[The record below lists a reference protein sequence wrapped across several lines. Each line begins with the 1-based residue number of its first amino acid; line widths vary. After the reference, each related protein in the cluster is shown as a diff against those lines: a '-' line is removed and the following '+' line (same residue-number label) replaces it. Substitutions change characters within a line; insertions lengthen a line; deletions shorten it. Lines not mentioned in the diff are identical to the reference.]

1 MSESRSRPLSEQIAQ
16 AAGRMLAALGLSSP
30 PKGLPSIA
38 DAAVTDLTYRGLRFW
53 GLTQVRLARMAKT
66 KPSDTVQAILAIAW
80 ACLAEKVRPEH
91 TIVNQVVSAAKFLGL
106 EKESGFI
113 NALLRKSLLDFKS
126 SLLDAQDPVARF
138 NAPAWWI
145 KEIKTQYADHA
156 DAVLHALSLR
166 APLTVRVHEP
176 EKNLQPFIKAVELRG
191 HKAHQVGGSA
201 VVLDPPMSVQD
212 IPGFSEGWVSVQ
224 DAAAQHAAAL
234 FDEVYLRRREN
245 EAFEILDACAAPG
258 GKSIA
263 LAQRFDARVWA
274 VDSSDAR
281 LKRLTNDL
289 KRVAPTLKG
298 SISAVCADVL
308 TQKAWPAPIQRRK
321 FDAIL
326 LDAPCSASGVV
337 RRHPEIAWKRSPQEI
352 AHAAQTQH
360 RMLDSLWTALK
371 PGGELVFVTCSVF
384 AQEGEKQQEDF
395 LARTPDAAARP
406 APGRLL
412 PQACNES
419 GLNQD
424 GFFYARFSKQ
434 IVCVAD

>member
-16 AAGRMLAALGLSSP
+16 AAGRMLVALGISRP
-30 PKGLPSIA
+30 PRGLPPVA

-66 KPSDTVQAILAIAW
+66 KPSETAQAVFAIAW
-80 ACLAEKVRPEH
+80 ACLAEKVRPDH

-113 NALLRKSLLDFKS
+113 NALLRKSLLDS
-126 SLLDAQDPVARF
+126 QASLLDAKDPVAKF
-138 NAPAWWI
+138 NAPIWWI
-145 KEIKTQYADHA
+145 REIKAQYADRA
-156 DAVLHALSLR
+156 DAVLNALSLR

-176 EKNLQPFIKAVELRG
+176 EKNLQLFLKTVELRG
-191 HKAHQVGGSA
+191 HKTYQVGDSA

-212 IPGFSEGWVSVQ
+212 IPGFLEGWVSIQ

-263 LAQRFDARVWA
+263 LAQRFNARVWA

-289 KRVAPTLKG
+289 RRVAPTLKG

-308 TQKAWPAPIQRRK
+308 NPKAWPAPIGGRK

-337 RRHPEIAWKRSPQEI
+337 RRHPEIAWKRTPQEI

-360 RMLDSLWTALK
+360 RMLDSLWATLK
-371 PGGELVFVTCSVF
+371 PGGELVYVTCSVF

-395 LARTPDAAARP
+395 LTRTPDVAACP

-434 IVCVAD
+434 IVCAAD